1 MDTIVERSMAPFS
14 FTLLTLSIAA
24 VTTLLLGMVGL
35 YGVLSYAVGLRTR
48 EIGVRLALGALP
60 AQVMRSV
67 VIDGAV
73 LAVLG
78 LVVGALGAAG
88 LARFLG
94 NLLFEVKPLDI
105 ATFITMPLVLFAVA
119 LVASY
124 LPART
129 ASRVSPLEAMKTD

>member
-1 MDTIVERSMAPFS
+1 MNSPPRHTRCDQAE
-14 FTLLTLSIAA
+14 LTS
-24 VTTLLLGMVGL
+24 V
-35 YGVLSYAVGLRTR
+35 Y
-48 EIGVRLALGALP
+48 ALGAVP

-67 VIDGAV
+67 VVDGAV
-73 LAVLG
+73 LSVVG
-78 LVVGALGAAG
+78 LLVGALAAAG

-105 ATFITMPLVLFAVA
+105 ATFTTMPLVLFAVA